1 VGSYPPITAPA
12 LVLVGALMA
21 RNVTRIEWRDHT
33 EGVPAFITMIGIPL
47 SHSIADGL
55 ALGLVAYPA
64 IKLLSGR
71 GRELNWTMVVVA
83 ALLVLYFVLVRA
95 RM

>member
-1 VGSYPPITAPA
+1 
-12 LVLVGALMA
+12 
-21 RNVTRIEWRDHT
+21 
-33 EGVPAFITMIGIPL
+33 MIGIPL